1 MAKKLS
7 KADQTQLNDYLSSN
21 YTRRE
26 KLLARYGY
34 STQEDYFK
42 AMGHTPKYVRKPKGS
57 AAPAAAPVKKTTP
70 VKAKKVSK
78 KTVVDEN
85 PIVDMVIAFDTTGS
99 MRSYIDDVKAHV
111 QTLIP
116 ELLFGNPNL
125 KLKIVAFGD
134 YCDMSSEKVFG
145 HAYQEIELTDN
156 ENALI
161 NFVKG
166 AKNTAGGDG
175 PEFYELV
182 IRKINRET
190 QWREGSTKAVLFIAD
205 CDPHTVGYTYPG
217 RIKNN
222 TIDWKK
228 ECEEAKSLGI
238 VYDTLSIERSYEW
251 FYKAIAEITGGTH
264 LPFRSSG
271 KTKQVVEASTLSR
284 SSKSGFEKKM
294 AEATASGDTE
304 MIGVYKKL
312 SSTLK

>member
-1 MAKKLS
+1 MART
-7 KADQTQLNDYLSSN
+7 KAEQAQLDNYLGCN

-26 KLLARYGY
+26 VLLARYGY
-34 STQEDYFK
+34 VSQEEYFK
-42 AMGHTPKYVRKPKGS
+42 AMGHTPKYVRKPKGT
-57 AAPAAAPVKKTTP
+57 AAPAAPVKKTTP

-78 KTVVDEN
+78 KTVVDEH

-99 MRSYIDDVKAHV
+99 MTSYIGDVKEHV

-134 YCDMSSEKVFG
+134 YCDMPSKEVFG
-145 HAYQEIELTDN
+145 SAYQEIELTDN

-161 NFVKG
+161 NFVKR
-166 AKNTAGGDG
+166 AKSTGGGDN

-190 QWREGSTKAVLFIAD
+190 KWREGSTKAVLFIAD
-205 CDPHTVGYTYPG
+205 DTPHNVGYSYG
-217 RIKNN
+217 NIVKIN

-238 VYDTLSIERSYEW
+238 MYDTLSIRREHEW
-251 FYKAIAEITGGTH
+251 FYKSIAEITGGTH
-264 LPFRSSG
+264 LPFQSSG
-271 KTKQVVEASTLSR
+271 KTKQVVEASTLLR

-294 AEATASGDTE
+294 AETTLSGDAE

-312 SSTLK
+312 SSTLKD